1 MHRIDSTGTAVALP
15 TPGSVGAT
23 VGYFTEGNP
32 GLGTPATVVSADW
45 MNATQ
50 EELCYVIEQAGGTLD
65 KTVRTQLKT
74 AIEAIAS
81 GLGTGILSKAFADT
95 GYTAVNTA
103 RIIKWTTT
111 GGNCVQNL
119 PVASTVVGQIFTI
132 VKITNDANTVT
143 VTPNGSEKINGDST
157 LALDTQW
164 SSARVMS
171 ISTGWILV

>member
-1 MHRIDSTGTAVALP
+1 MHRIDSTGTAVAIP
-15 TPGSVGAT
+15 TPGSVGGT
-23 VGYFTEGNP
+23 VGFFTEGNA

-45 MNATQ
+45 LNAVQ
-50 EELCYVIEQAGGTLD
+50 EELSYVIEQTGGALD
-65 KTVRTQLKT
+65 KTSRTQLKA
-74 AIEAIAS
+74 AIEKVAS
-81 GLGTGILSKAFADT
+81 GLGSGILSKAFADT
-95 GYTAVNTA
+95 GYTAVNAT

-143 VTPNGSEKINGDST
+143 VTPNGSEKINGDAS